1 MNLSIPGG
9 SGGRTNILKDIISL
23 TVAFVITLLICR
35 IFLGLPTRESTLDI
49 HIHDTYLILAAE
61 HVFIFLFVVISFF
74 VFFIL
79 EALKKF
85 SRTLPNILLLIA
97 GIVLILFFGLAG
109 TWLGS
114 LNSWTI
120 YPPLSGHG
128 DGYPQELGVELNYF
142 SRILLAL
149 QILWIFFLLVIAY
162 MWGRQRR

>member
-9 SGGRTNILKDIISL
+9 KGGKNFIRDITWLI
-23 TVAFVITLLICR
+23 VALVTALLICR
-35 IFLGLPTRESTLDI
+35 FILNLANTRDTLDI

-97 GIVLILFFGLAG
+97 GIVLIFFFGIAS

-120 YPPLSGHG
+120 YPPLSGLE
-128 DGYPQELGVELNYF
+128 DGYTQEQGESLHYI
-142 SRILLAL
+142 SRILLSL
-149 QILWIFFLLVIAY
+149 QILWVFFLLVIVY
-162 MWGRQRR
+162 MWGRTRR